1 MTRRRTAKSKL
12 MLCLVMA
19 LFLLLGTLPNVFA
32 AEGLTIASEDVLE
45 EVTDTTDEA
54 NLSSEPEF
62 EPETELSAEPG
73 TQLEAETEPG
83 VEPDTQLEVIT
94 AASVEPGAQAEVD
107 TEFTEPGTDEEQPAP
122 QTGSI
127 SGFLWIDNTDSELID
142 SMEQYSEIEQPL
154 AGYAVSLYDANDR
167 TAPVVQTQTDL
178 DGTYIFEDLIPG
190 NYVVGL
196 ASAVV
201 DDNEYLLPLSKT
213 SQNEFA
219 IDENTD
225 PLMAYTEVIALG
237 DEEEVQNINASM
249 RLSISARATAT
260 IDDIWAKKVN
270 DPIDI
275 DGKRWY
281 VVKKLQNYESSGINY
296 VLLIRQSGDLEQF
309 NPTGDNHNDYSN
321 SALRTHFNKEY
332 DGYATS
338 TIKQIAVVPSL
349 SLSSPSSKNVFSL
362 PTATAAGSQSKG
374 RDIYFALSYADLY
387 EVNGNSLAM
396 APLFNNLPLWVWSR
410 TAATS
415 TGTGNLWGVKRAA
428 GTMDGGLSPASTNV
442 YANPAVWVRT
452 TPLSYEVTVHYI
464 DTTGAPIGS
473 PNSTSYT
480 VAHGDPFTLDPAQI
494 PVISNYEYIQWK
506 VGSSGQSQDKNIPVY
521 LASVLNDTDIYLIYS
536 NVPDTTTLTIS
547 KVVVGSMANES
558 TAFMFTV
565 SLFDNSGTALDGAE
579 FEYEI
584 TNANNITIQADT
596 LLLNS
601 SGEWTFSLKHGESI
615 TINGISPDG
624 YIQVVEDPNAYY
636 EASYIDSEDTT
647 STKVVNRDT
656 TLLAMTEA
664 HRTIAFTNERLYV
677 PETSIAD
684 PETLQFVIAPV
695 AATILLAATRLF
707 RRRRLM

>member
-1 MTRRRTAKSKL
+1 MTRRRTEKSKM

-32 AEGLTIASEDVLE
+32 AEGSTVAPEDVLE
-45 EVTDTTDEA
+45 EVTETTDEA
-54 NLSSEPEF
+54 ILSPDLEFESEP
-62 EPETELSAEPG
+62 ELSAEPG
-73 TQLEAETEPG
+73 TQFEVETEPI
-83 VEPDTQLEVIT
+83 VEPGTQPETDIVT
-94 AASVEPGAQAEVD
+94 SVEPSALAEVD
-107 TEFTEPGTDEEQPAP
+107 TEFTEPGTNEEQLAS
-122 QTGSI
+122 QTGNI
-127 SGFLWIDNTDSELID
+127 SGFLWIDTTDSELTD
-142 SMEQYSEIEQPL
+142 SSELSSDIEQPL
-154 AGYAVSLYDANDR
+154 AGYTVSLYDANDR
-167 TAPVVQTQTDL
+167 TTPVVQTQTDF
-178 DGTYIFEDLIPG
+178 DGTYVFEDLIPG

-196 ASAVV
+196 VSAVV

-219 IDENTD
+219 IDENTE
-225 PLMAYTEVIALG
+225 PLTAYTEVLALG
-237 DEEEVQNINASM
+237 DEEDVQNINASM
-249 RLSISARATAT
+249 RLSVSVRGTST

-270 DPIDI
+270 DSIDI

-349 SLSSPSSKNVFSL
+349 SLSSPSSKTVFSL

-410 TAATS
+410 TAATT

-452 TPLSYEVTVHYI
+452 TPLSYDVTVHYI
-464 DTTGAPIGS
+464 DITGAPIGS
-473 PNSTSYT
+473 PNYATYT
-480 VAHGDPFTLDPAQI
+480 VAHGDPFTLDPSQV
-494 PVISNYEYIQWK
+494 PVISNYDYIQWK
-506 VGSSGQSQDKNIPVY
+506 VGLSGQPQDKNIPVY
-521 LASVLNDTDIYLIYS
+521 LASVLNDTDIYLIY
-536 NVPDTTTLTIS
+536 NKVPEITTLTIS
-547 KVVVGSMANES
+547 KAVAGSMANES
-558 TAFMFTV
+558 ISFMFTV
-565 SLFDNSGTALDGAE
+565 SIFDNSGAALDGAE
-579 FEYEI
+579 FEYEFMN
-584 TNANNITIQADT
+584 TNNATTQTGT
-596 LLLNS
+596 LLLNGN
-601 SGEWTFSLKHGESI
+601 GEWSFRLKHGESLVI
-615 TINGISPDG
+615 TGISPDG
-624 YIQVVEDPNAYY
+624 YIQVVEDHNAYY
-636 EASYIDSEDTT
+636 EASYIDSEDLT
-647 STKVVNRDT
+647 STKVINRDT

-664 HRTIAFTNERLYV
+664 PRTIAFTNERLYV

-684 PETLQFVIAPV
+684 PETMPYVIAPV
-695 AATILLAATRLF
+695 AATILLIATMF
-707 RRRRLM
+707 PRRRRLI